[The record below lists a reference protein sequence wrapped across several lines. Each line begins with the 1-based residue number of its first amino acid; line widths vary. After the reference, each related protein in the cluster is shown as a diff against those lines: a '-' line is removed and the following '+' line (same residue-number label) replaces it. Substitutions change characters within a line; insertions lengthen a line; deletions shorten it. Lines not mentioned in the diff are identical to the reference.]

1 MKCMEIF
8 MRRFGCSSRGEG
20 QGKKFIFDLQL
31 FAGEK
36 TEEATPKK
44 KSQAREEGQVPKSQ
58 EINSALV
65 ILIAFF
71 SLKSFGGYLYAET
84 AKFTVK
90 IFSLMGME
98 ITIESVM
105 NLILMSMIVLVKT
118 AFVIM
123 CLLLLTGLVVNFFQ
137 VGFLFTLKPLEPKLS
152 KINPISGA
160 QRLFSLRSLNE
171 LAKSIIKIVVIG
183 YFIIDFLKEKTLQL
197 PKMMMADL
205 QSSMD
210 FLVSSIFSIG
220 FKICEVLIILA
231 VLDYAYQIW
240 QHNKSLRMSKQD
252 IKDENKQTEGDP
264 LIKSKIRQKQRQMA
278 MSRMMKEVPKA
289 DVIITNPTH
298 FAVALKYEAGMIA
311 PVVVAKG
318 QDLVAQRIK
327 EIAREANVAMV
338 ENRPLARA
346 LFAATEVGGIVPP
359 ELYKSVAEVLAYV
372 YRLKPKTKYRKMG

>member
-1 MKCMEIF
+1 MEIF

>member
-1 MKCMEIF
+1 
-8 MRRFGCSSRGEG
+8 
-20 QGKKFIFDLQL
+20 
-31 FAGEK
+31 
-36 TEEATPKK
+36 
-44 KSQAREEGQVPKSQ
+44 
-58 EINSALV
+58 
-65 ILIAFF
+65 
-71 SLKSFGGYLYAET
+71 
-84 AKFTVK
+84 
-90 IFSLMGME
+90 MGME